1 MTKFIAIA
9 LIALASVGCASKGDL
24 QALTARVDSLEAA
37 HKSIEADHA
46 SIKADHEA
54 IKGDIAD
61 LSSKLDKAFV
71 KKNQK

>member
-9 LIALASVGCASKGDL
+9 LIALASVGCASKGSVE
-24 QALTARVDSLEAA
+24 ALSSRVDALEAG
-37 HKSIEADHA
+37 HKAIEADHA

-54 IKGDIAD
+54 IKGEHAD
-61 LSSKLDKAFV
+61 LSSKLDRLFL